1 LKFEHLIE
9 INDLLNPL
17 TATLTRAQLWRGLV
31 RRAEQPEDFVL
42 GLDGCRILERRD
54 NELLRELTFGKVI
67 IRDRVRF
74 AAGASVQYRT
84 EAPPEL
90 AGALLT
96 MSIEEPQPQQLF
108 VRFQYD
114 HPGAELDPDPEHA
127 EVVANARRSAYTR
140 ADIDTIKTIRRYAH
154 EGLLHDA

>member
-84 EAPPEL
+84 EAGTGRRPAHHEHRGT
-90 AGALLT
+90 AAAT
-96 MSIEEPQPQQLF
+96 I
-108 VRFQYD
+108 VRAFSVR
-114 HPGAELDPDPEHA
+114 PS
-127 EVVANARRSAYTR
+127 RR
-140 ADIDTIKTIRRYAH
+140 
-154 EGLLHDA
+154 